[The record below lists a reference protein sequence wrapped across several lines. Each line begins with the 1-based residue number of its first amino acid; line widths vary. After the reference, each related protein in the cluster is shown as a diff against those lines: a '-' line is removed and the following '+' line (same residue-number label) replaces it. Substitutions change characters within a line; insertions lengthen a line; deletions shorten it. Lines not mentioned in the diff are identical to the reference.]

1 MEFDFTTIVLAI
13 IVFSLMLMVIGL
25 RFEVRSLREDLN
37 RLAESPRG
45 YRPLSS
51 ATHQGGETSPSFSQ
65 NGEGDEMLRS
75 LVAKG
80 RKIEAIKE
88 ARILYNFSLKEA
100 KDYVES
106 L

>member
-1 MEFDFTTIVLAI
+1 MEFDLTTIVLAI

-25 RFEVRSLREDLN
+25 RFEVRSLREEIN
-37 RLAESPRG
+37 RLADSPRFH
-45 YRPLSS
+45 RPSS
-51 ATHQGGETSPSFSQ
+51 VGSTEGEHGIRSSS
-65 NGEGDEMLRS
+65 GGDEMLRS
-75 LVAKG
+75 LVARG

-88 ARILYNFSLKEA
+88 AREMYQFSLKEA

>member
-25 RFEVRSLREDLN
+25 RFEVRSLREEMN
-37 RLAESPRG
+37 RLAESPR
-45 YRPLSS
+45 YPRPSPMIASSDGEQGPRPSS
-51 ATHQGGETSPSFSQ
+51 A
-65 NGEGDEMLRS
+65 GDDHLRS

-88 ARILYNFSLKEA
+88 AREMYNFSLKEA
-100 KDYVES
+100 KNYVES